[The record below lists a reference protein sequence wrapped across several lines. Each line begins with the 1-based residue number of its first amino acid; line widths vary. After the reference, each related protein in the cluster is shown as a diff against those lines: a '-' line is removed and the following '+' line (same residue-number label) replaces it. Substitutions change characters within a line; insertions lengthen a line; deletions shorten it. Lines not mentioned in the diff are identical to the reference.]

1 MKKILIV
8 DDEAGIRQLL
18 CDALELEGYKTDV
31 AENGMEAIAKLKEQ
45 PDLIL
50 LDINLPDMDGYE
62 ICRAIRDYVSAP
74 ILFLTARAEEADR
87 VRGLRVGG
95 DDYIVKPFGMEEL
108 LARVGSHFRREE
120 RMERQLQREMGGC
133 HKARMLPGNQELHE
147 QNPEGKTSDSFW
159 RDPGMN
165 PEGRPVGLHWR
176 DPEANPEGRPGNPHW
191 RNPEG
196 RPGDP
201 HWRDPEANAV
211 GRSQWREREVIGG
224 GLVIDYPGCRIL
236 KDGTDAGLTRTEY
249 RIAELLF
256 ENRGRVFGRE
266 QIYERVRGYDS
277 SGDAGIVTEHIRRI
291 RKKLGDQDGKPW
303 IETVWGVGYQ
313 WIG

>member
-18 CDALELEGYKTDV
+18 CDALELEGYETDV

-120 RMERQLQREMGGC
+120 RMERQLQREVGGR
-133 HKARMLPGNQELHE
+133 HKARMLSGNREAHE
-147 QNPEGKTSDSFW
+147 QNPE
-159 RDPGMN
+159 
-165 PEGRPVGLHWR
+165 
-176 DPEANPEGRPGNPHW
+176 
-191 RNPEG
+191 
-196 RPGDP
+196 
-201 HWRDPEANAV
+201 ANAV
-211 GRSQWREREVIGG
+211 SRSQWREQEVIGG
-224 GLVIDYPGCRIL
+224 GLIIDYPGCRIL
-236 KDGTDAGLTRTEY
+236 KDGADAGLTRTEY

-303 IETVWGVGYQ
+303 IEMVWGPCLSAGCSR
-313 WIG
+313 GERSA